1 MKARIQAFLIH
12 ILLSV
17 LVLSGA
23 LALVALVWYPAP
35 LFWADGGREVI
46 QLIAFVDVVLGPS
59 LTLIVYQKGKKSL
72 KFDLSV
78 IATLQLAALVYG
90 SMTMYQQRPV
100 FVAFAVDKLYT
111 VSAEQVESKAPK
123 KLAELARLT
132 PHPTNWVYVA
142 LPQDVNSLRSMF
154 LGQGDGE
161 LVFSLR
167 SDLYQPLEG
176 DNLTKMLKHGVDVA
190 TMIDTENRK
199 TRTEDKLALSRFLEA
214 HRVKAE
220 EVAFI
225 PFIARYQQMFAA
237 YRLSDAHLLGYLEV
251 TPDLFASGVK

>member
-1 MKARIQAFLIH
+1 MKARLQAFSIH
-12 ILLSV
+12 ILLSA

-72 KFDLSV
+72 KFDLAV
-78 IATLQLAALVYG
+78 IATIQLAALIYG
-90 SMTMYQQRPV
+90 GMTMYWQRPV

-123 KLAELARLT
+123 KLAELGRLT
-132 PHPTNWVYVA
+132 AHPTNWVYVA
-142 LPQDVNSLRSMF
+142 LPQDVNSLRSLF

-161 LVFSLR
+161 LVLSLH

-176 DNLTKMLKHGVDVA
+176 DNLTKMLKQRVDVA
-190 TMIDTENRK
+190 KMIDAEERK
-199 TRTEDKLALSRFLEA
+199 TGAEDKLTLSRFLDR

-220 EVAFI
+220 ELAFI
-225 PFIARYQQMFAA
+225 PFVARYQQMFAA
-237 YRLSDAHLLGYLEV
+237 YRLSDAKLLGYLEIA
-251 TPDLFASGVK
+251 PDLFASGVK